1 VYEPGFGYD
10 GTEGELYD
18 LDGDPHQWHNR
29 WNDPGCAAIQSDLVT
44 DLYDHLPPVRAERLA
59 VEAPA

>member
-1 VYEPGFGYD
+1 VLNPCGVHYD

-18 LDGDPHQWHNR
+18 LTEDPHQWHNL
-29 WNDPGCAAIQSDLVT
+29 WDDPDRRSLRDDLVA
-44 DLYDHLPPVRAERLA
+44 DLRASMPPRAKVLA